1 MILNYSWAVWLAWLL
16 GGFFVVDG
24 VLNLIGIKPIRES
37 FAKWNL
43 PSWFHL
49 FNGVVQLVTGLAILW
64 YPTRAFG
71 LLLGVLVCMA
81 IFVVLGRHKD
91 WGHFLPST
99 ILLIVILV
107 DAWGLR
113 LI

>member
-16 GGFFVVDG
+16 ALFFLSNG
-24 VLNLIGIKPIRES
+24 VLNLVALKSMKNALLGWGFPPRFHIVNGLVQVVIGLMI
-37 FAKWNL
+37 A
-43 PSWFHL
+43 
-49 FNGVVQLVTGLAILW
+49 W

-71 LLLGVLVCMA
+71 LLLA
-81 IFVVLGRHKD
+81 VVLCVAIWLTLIRHRD
-91 WGHFLPST
+91 WSHLPPSI
-99 ILLIVILV
+99 ILMVIVLV

>member
-16 GGFFVVDG
+16 GAFFVVDG
-24 VLNLIGIKPIRES
+24 VLNLVGIKPVKNS
-37 FAKWNL
+37 FKRWNL

-49 FNGVVQLVTGLAILW
+49 FNGLVQLVTGLLVLW
-64 YPTRAFG
+64 YPTRPLG
-71 LLLGVLVCMA
+71 LLLGALICLA
-81 IFVVLGRHKD
+81 IFAILARHRD
-91 WGHFLPST
+91 WGHFPPSV